1 MKKTLVC
8 PKCEGRVLW
17 RIESMRL
24 PANDQQTLKAAIS
37 GAPAKLPIHVRSA
50 WSGFASQGG
59 FEVFICKACGFT
71 EWYAHG
77 LEELSPDEKNGV
89 QLIDNRPK
97 PERL

>member
-1 MKKTLVC
+1 MKKTHVC

-17 RIESMRL
+17 RIDSIRL
-24 PANDQQTLKAAIS
+24 PSNDHTMRAALS
-37 GAPAKLPIHVRSA
+37 GDPAKLAIHVRWG
-50 WSGFASQGG
+50 WSGYVSQGG
-59 FEVFICKACGFT
+59 FEVFICKACGFA

-77 LEELSPDEKNGV
+77 LEELTPDEKNGV